1 MAIIC
6 FAVAVLYAIF
16 ASAEIQPWAADEPV
30 EENQQNMVENL
41 KTTKNYNNLP

>member
-6 FAVAVLYAIF
+6 FAVAAFYAIF

-30 EENQQNMVENL
+30 EENQQNMVE
-41 KTTKNYNNLP
+41 KTINYNNLQCIM